1 VINMKKTGKIFTLLL
16 IALLTTVVLAS
27 TCKPAK
33 ASIGSYIWNPGS
45 YVYKGYDN
53 YYSTYIIAYLDGS
66 MVRVTIPLYNSL
78 DPYYGYGDNINV
90 TDVYMV
96 FDWGL
101 NVSCSTDLPV
111 MINYG
116 EAGYFEVSFL
126 ADEGDAS
133 NAWAH
138 TYTTYAMFNYTYY
151 GSNYTA
157 TWTSGYDY
165 KFVVWSEDQKD
176 AMDLSRTYDAYAN
189 AYPPYYFS
197 SIEGFLSAAKAA
209 AEASQGDA
217 LWAVGNFTQAKTH
230 YQNAVNYYEDAFAA
244 EEDKGVTM
252 ENNNIDTANKT
263 ANAAMLQAQ
272 ATMNQAYGYILLGLG
287 FVLIGIGAI
296 VFGIRKPKP
305 P

>member
-1 VINMKKTGKIFTLLL
+1 MKKTGKIFTALL
-16 IALLTTVVLAS
+16 IALLATLILAS

-45 YVYKGYDN
+45 YVYKGYDS
-53 YYSTYIIAYLDGS
+53 YYGAYIVAYLDGS
-66 MVRVTIPLYNSL
+66 TVYVTIPVYNSL
-78 DPYYGYGDNINV
+78 DPYYGYGYNINV

-101 NVSCSTDLPV
+101 NVSCNTDLPV
-111 MINYG
+111 TIDYG
-116 EAGYFEVSFL
+116 ENGYFEISFP
-126 ADEGDAS
+126 ANEDDAS

-138 TYTTYAMFNYTYY
+138 MYTTYAKFNYTYY
-151 GSNYTA
+151 GFNYTS
-157 TWTSGYDY
+157 TWVSSYDY
-165 KFVVWSEDQKD
+165 KFVVWSEDQND
-176 AMDLSRTYDAYAN
+176 AMDLSRTYSAYAS

-197 SIEGFLSAAKAA
+197 STEGSLLASKAA
-209 AEASQGDA
+209 AEASQGSA

-244 EEDKGVTM
+244 EEDTGVEM
-252 ENNNIDTANKT
+252 EGINMNATKKEAD
-263 ANAAMLQAQ
+263 AAMLEAQ

-296 VFGIRKPKP
+296 VFGLRKPKP